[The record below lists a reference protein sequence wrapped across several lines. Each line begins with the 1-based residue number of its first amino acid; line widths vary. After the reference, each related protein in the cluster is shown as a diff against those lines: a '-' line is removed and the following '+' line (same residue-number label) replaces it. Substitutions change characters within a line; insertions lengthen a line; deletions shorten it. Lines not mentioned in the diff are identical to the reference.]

1 MDDTG
6 AENVTFEYRD
16 AGTSDSFEEISVE
29 EADSSEVTYTNWNL
43 ADPGSGEYELRGIE
57 QDSEGN
63 FLENATIEI
72 TIDNSGPSLED
83 ESPTS
88 VIDDDNPD
96 IDATFED
103 DVSGLENASITFEGE
118 ESETLDIGGD
128 SSVDLTIDSG
138 DYDSL
143 DDGSHSVDYEAYDQA
158 GNQLEGSWS
167 FTVDTTN
174 PDPDGFDLDPSEGLH
189 DVSFGDD
196 FTIEVSFEAT
206 EDHESEVTATC
217 FVNGEDEDSSS
228 WSNLGD
234 GDDESFECDIPD
246 DYFDQTVDF
255 EVELEDEAGNTWS
268 SDTYFYELDASTPV
282 VEIFEPLINVS
293 VYNDDFDMEY
303 LASDAVAGVDS
314 VEYYV
319 NSDPGLGDGNQFA
332 NESGEITVDTS
343 DLGEGSHEVF
353 LRAQDNLEKWGSSE
367 SFEFEFLPDAEPE
380 LSLETAESL
389 EVVSGEEETLNV
401 DITNTGQIL
410 VSEGEVTGSEDY
422 IEAGSYG
429 ELAPGDED
437 TATVAFSPENDL
449 GESNVTLE
457 ASTSDASVEVEVLVR
472 ASESQQEDIDGEI
485 GQYEADLDDL
495 SSRIEEL
502 RGSLSDERAS
512 RIESDF
518 ENFESQLNDAE
529 QSIEEGRYYEASEI
543 LENLGESRDSAESTF
558 ETVKEEHETAMRN
571 RYILAGIFFV
581 LLLVGGGAG
590 FVLYSEEYEID
601 VDSLSDL
608 SIGVGEENSDEESDS
623 GYSGQEEESDEDSES
638 AIDRIKNRV
647 DDLRSGEESD
657 EPEYE
662 FK

>member
-1 MDDTG
+1 MDDAG

-167 FTVDTTN
+167 FTVDTTD

-234 GDDESFECDIPD
+234 GDDESFNCDIED

-268 SDTYFYELDASTPV
+268 SDTYFYELDASNPV

-303 LASDAVAGVDS
+303 LASDTVAGVDT
-314 VEYYV
+314 VEYYI
-319 NSDPGLGDGNQFA
+319 NTDPGLGEGTEFTDG
-332 NESGEITVDTS
+332 SGNFTVDTS
-343 DLGEGSHEVF
+343 GLDEGSHEVF
-353 LRAQDNLEKWGSSE
+353 LRAKDNLDKWGSSE
-367 SFEFEFLPDAEPE
+367 SFEFEYLPDANPE
-380 LSLETAESL
+380 LSMTADESV
-389 EVVSGEEETLNV
+389 EATSGETV
-401 DITNTGQIL
+401 DFEIVLENTGDIV
-410 VSEGEVTGSEDY
+410 VSEGEVTGSESF
-422 IEAGSYG
+422 IESGEYG
-429 ELAPGDED
+429 EMVPGDSE
-437 TATVAFSPENDL
+437 TVVLQISPENDL
-449 GESNVTLE
+449 GESNVTFE
-457 ASTSDASVEVEVLVR
+457 ASTADASVEVELLVR
-472 ASESQQEDIDGEI
+472 ADDEQQEE
-485 GQYEADLDDL
+485 
-495 SSRIEEL
+495 
-502 RGSLSDERAS
+502 
-512 RIESDF
+512 IESEVEQISNEYSDLESRF
-518 ENFESQLNDAE
+518 EDMRNSFNEDRESRVDSEVEEFETSFDEAQQA
-529 QSIEEGRYYEASEI
+529 IEEGRYYEADQI
-543 LENLGESRDSAESTF
+543 LEGLASSLQSAESTF
-558 ETVKEEHETAMRN
+558 EEVKDEHETAMRN
-571 RYILAGIFFV
+571 RYIIAGLFF
-581 LLLVGGGAG
+581 LLLLAGGGAG
-590 FVLYSEEYEID
+590 FVLYSDDYELDI
-601 VDSLSDL
+601 DSLKDMD
-608 SIGVGEENSDEESDS
+608 IGSSESEDDDGYSHSDEE
-623 GYSGQEEESDEDSES
+623 EEIS
-638 AIDRIKNRV
+638 AIDRIRGRV
-647 DDLRSGEESD
+647 EDLRGSEEDD
-657 EPEYE
+657 EPDYE